1 LLEVVRTISSTYN
14 SGSTILEPR
23 RKMKKEVS
31 DFALGA
37 EVIVP
42 YTHLL
47 ESIMK
52 LVEMAYI
59 VRMSRIDNLD

>member
-1 LLEVVRTISSTYN
+1 
-14 SGSTILEPR
+14 LEPR

-31 DFALGA
+31 DFTLGA

-42 YTHLL
+42 YAHLL